1 MRKKFLV
8 LFVVIFIII
17 FISLLLLASDNEE
30 ERQGIVSLAFD
41 DGYLTQYKIAY
52 PEMKKYGYN
61 GTLYILANSTGLFEG
76 RELMTFDQA
85 KEMQDLGWEIGSH
98 SLNHQVLTMLSNQE
112 LERQL
117 KLSKE
122 ILEKEGFDVKTLAFP
137 KGHFNKEVIN
147 ETKKNY
153 LASRALTEGFNDL
166 NNLDLYNLKT
176 KWLVIEKSPEEICSW
191 IEYSQNEGLWFILTF
206 HSVELEPKN
215 PFDTSIE
222 DFKEI
227 LDCIKLSGI
236 EVKTIK
242 EVVEDEK
249 RN

>member
-1 MRKKFLV
+1 MRRKSFV
-8 LFVVIFIII
+8 LFAVIFIIV
-17 FISLLLLASDNEE
+17 FISTLLLTLDNGEE
-30 ERQGIVSLAFD
+30 KQGIVSLVFD
-41 DGYLTQYKIAY
+41 DGYLTQYKVAY
-52 PEMKKYGYN
+52 PEMEKYGYT

-76 RELMTFDQA
+76 KELMTFDQGR
-85 KEMQDLGWEIGSH
+85 EMQDLGWEIGSH
-98 SLNHQVLTMLSNQE
+98 SLDHQVLTRLSPQE

-122 ILEKEGFDVKTLAFP
+122 ILEKEGFDVKTFAFP
-137 KGHFNKEVIN
+137 AGYFNEEVVN
-147 ETKKNY
+147 ETKKSY

-166 NNLDLYNLKT
+166 NNSDLYNLKT
-176 KWLVIEKSPEEICSW
+176 KWLVIEKSPEEVCSW

-206 HSVELEPKN
+206 HSIELESKN
-215 PFDTSIE
+215 PFDTSLE
-222 DFKEI
+222 NFKEI
-227 LDCIKLSGI
+227 LNCIKASGI

>member
-1 MRKKFLV
+1 MKKKSLV
-8 LFVVIFIII
+8 LFVVVFMIIL
-17 FISLLLLASDNEE
+17 ISALLLTLDNEE

-52 PEMKKYGYN
+52 PEMEKYGYK
-61 GTLYILANSTGLFEG
+61 GTLYILANSSGLFRG
-76 RELMTFDQA
+76 KELMTFDQA

-98 SLNHQVLTMLSNQE
+98 SLNHQVLTRLSHQE

-117 KLSKE
+117 TLSKE
-122 ILEKEGFDVKTLAFP
+122 ILEKEGFDIKTLAFP
-137 KGHFNKEVIN
+137 EGYFNEEVID
-147 ETKKNY
+147 ETKKSY
-153 LASRALTEGFNDL
+153 LASRALTEGYNDL
-166 NNLDLYNLKT
+166 NNLDPYNLKT
-176 KWLVIEKSPEEICSW
+176 KWLVIEKSPEEVCSW

-215 PFDTSIE
+215 AFDTSIE
-222 DFKEI
+222 DFREI
-227 LDCIKLSGI
+227 LDCINLSGI

-242 EVVEDEK
+242 EVIEDEK